1 MFSTSHR
8 QECICGRSFD
18 DAGAFTRHKRK
29 CLKGKK
35 RLADVL
41 SLAKESHH
49 AKKCRI
55 ETSAS
60 SSHTSN
66 ETPDD
71 HVLGPLDSL
80 PDSMNATQST
90 KSGVMNEAGPVKG
103 GGEVCVL
110 FSFGLFDITPLEPS
124 DIVQG
129 EDNTLPL
136 AIRRTQRVNRRLPKR
151 FRDILPEPP
160 LPLPPQDAEVFL
172 EVNPLQ
178 ANSSSPSTIA
188 ATPVI
193 PISQPS
199 LQADSIPQ
207 LAQLPYKRC
216 GVFATQKNSFGLFR
230 LFDDDSIPINDPE
243 DQSGADPLPTLRVGA
258 PVSQPLPTEPVNFF
272 HPYPNESS
280 WRIGDWYWNQGAQKS
295 KQNFKSLMEIMSPVR
310 AFSLKTCVTP
320 IGLPLTVNWAVW
332 GPPMTTPKQSVRRPT
347 CKNGKMRTVA
357 GCGELSP
364 FLFHSLDAPYIQVQE
379 AMQSLIFIVALF
391 FQ

>member
-1 MFSTSHR
+1 MFSTGNW

-18 DAGAFTRHKRK
+18 DAGAFTRHKKK

-129 EDNTLPL
+129 EDDTLPL

-172 EVNPLQ
+172 EVNPL
-178 ANSSSPSTIA
+178 
-188 ATPVI
+188 
-193 PISQPS
+193 
-199 LQADSIPQ
+199 
-207 LAQLPYKRC
+207 
-216 GVFATQKNSFGLFR
+216 
-230 LFDDDSIPINDPE
+230 
-243 DQSGADPLPTLRVGA
+243 
-258 PVSQPLPTEPVNFF
+258 
-272 HPYPNESS
+272 
-280 WRIGDWYWNQGAQKS
+280 
-295 KQNFKSLMEIMSPVR
+295 
-310 AFSLKTCVTP
+310 
-320 IGLPLTVNWAVW
+320 
-332 GPPMTTPKQSVRRPT
+332 
-347 CKNGKMRTVA
+347 
-357 GCGELSP
+357 
-364 FLFHSLDAPYIQVQE
+364 
-379 AMQSLIFIVALF
+379 
-391 FQ
+391 